1 MSMETQ
7 PPPMEETR
15 SQVARERML
24 ADLRAIAADAEALL
38 QATADDAGDKA
49 KETRARLAA
58 ALENAKATYQEFKAE
73 QIDSAKAAI
82 SKADQTIRAH
92 PYEAIGVAFGIGILL
107 GALLRRK

>member
-1 MSMETQ
+1 METQ

-38 QATADDAGDKA
+38 QATADDASKQA
-49 KETRARLAA
+49 KEARARLTA
-58 ALENAKATYQEFKAE
+58 ALEKAKATCQELQSQGIE
-73 QIDSAKAAI
+73 SAKAALNR
-82 SKADQTIRAH
+82 ADQTIRAH
-92 PYEAIGVAFGIGILL
+92 PYEAIGIALGAGILL